1 MPFIIDLFSLL
12 TAAAGWYYVFYS
24 RAARRLEGLEERGIN
39 VRRIRLRRVGGGA
52 MMLLG
57 VLFFVGFQRWIETS
71 AGVFLAV
78 WLGVLCLL
86 AAIVALGLID
96 LRLTWKLRNLRGRGP
111 QS

>member
-1 MPFIIDLFSLL
+1 
-12 TAAAGWYYVFYS
+12 
-24 RAARRLEGLEERGIN
+24 
-39 VRRIRLRRVGGGA
+39 
-52 MMLLG
+52 